1 MRSSQVLGSFAEE
14 RLHQSNEEAPTS
26 GWASQGQCAV
36 ELNLGHEPPQAAFTK
51 IDPCGAEMRG
61 NSGIVLQ

>member
-1 MRSSQVLGSFAEE
+1 M
-14 RLHQSNEEAPTS
+14 
-26 GWASQGQCAV
+26 